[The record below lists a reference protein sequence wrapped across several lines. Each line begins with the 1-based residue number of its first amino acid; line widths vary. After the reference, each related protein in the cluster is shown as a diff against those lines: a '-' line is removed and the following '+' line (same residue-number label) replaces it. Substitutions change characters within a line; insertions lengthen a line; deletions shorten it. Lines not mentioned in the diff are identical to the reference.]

1 MGSDY
6 GLSILSPWSVYLH
19 LCLWHLVL
27 LFIAVEVLT
36 SNRISSLSHFL
47 FLRCILAI
55 VGLLGFPFGSVD
67 QVPQKYLVLKRW
79 VCSKTSHPPHL
90 HWLLSLLLL
99 SHQARGQ
106 REKYDGWEKGHT
118 FQQRL
123 WEDLLVPREAE
134 PFRIKLQVVCLLL
147 CLSANVNSAFYV
159 LGILPGA
166 REQDRQF
173 LGLIELNS
181 SSRESQ

>member
-6 GLSILSPWSVYLH
+6 GLSILSIWFVWLH
-19 LCLWHLVL
+19 LCLRHFVL

-36 SNRISSLSHFL
+36 SSRISSLPHLL
-47 FLRCILAI
+47 FLKCILAI
-55 VGLLGFPFGSVD
+55 GGLLGFHFGSID
-67 QVPQKYLVLKRW
+67 QVTQKYLVLKRR
-79 VCSKTSHPPHL
+79 VCKTSRPLSL
-90 HWLLSLLLL
+90 HGLLSLLWL
-99 SHQARGQ
+99 SHQARRQ
-106 REKYDGWEKGHT
+106 WEKYDEWDKGHT
-118 FQQRL
+118 FQQQL

-134 PFRIKLQVVCLLL
+134 PFRIKLQFVCLLL

-173 LGLIELNS
+173 LRL
-181 SSRESQ
+181 RP